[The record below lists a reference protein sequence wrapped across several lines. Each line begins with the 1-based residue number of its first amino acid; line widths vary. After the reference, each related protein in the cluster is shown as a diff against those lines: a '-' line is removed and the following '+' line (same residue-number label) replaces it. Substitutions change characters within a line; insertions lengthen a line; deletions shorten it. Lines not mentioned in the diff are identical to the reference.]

1 MRNTR
6 TAVCLFLAL
15 ASSGC
20 ASLEFDAKTK
30 PGLTYFEPVP
40 YLAVTTTTDCKMTA
54 AVLVLPGDKKMLSFH
69 SGYGSADLSASVAN
83 GMLQAVGQKTDTKI
97 PETITAVAGLA
108 TAVKG
113 VAAAEP
119 GKPDCSKSAYVV
131 LYPIR
136 NGDPDFKSPL
146 AVPDR

>member
-1 MRNTR
+1 VRNTR

-97 PETITAVAGLA
+97 PETITALAGVA
-108 TAVKG
+108 TALG
-113 VAAAEP
+113 VRAEGAKETCEP
-119 GKPDCSKSAYVV
+119 RVRLFSIDGGKPGAQAVFTVSA
-131 LYPIR
+131 
-136 NGDPDFKSPL
+136 K
-146 AVPDR
+146 